1 MPGWRSG
8 VAGLERLV
16 GRNSDNSSMPPS
28 PDDLP
33 GRKAAREDLRQEKSR
48 RGPGAGAVA
57 GVAIS
62 SWGWRRLGGYVGVG

>member
-1 MPGWRSG
+1 MP
-8 VAGLERLV
+8 ATL
-16 GRNSDNSSMPPS
+16 S
-28 PDDLP
+28 PIL
-33 GRKAAREDLRQEKSR
+33 KQATAVQVAAREDHRQEKSR